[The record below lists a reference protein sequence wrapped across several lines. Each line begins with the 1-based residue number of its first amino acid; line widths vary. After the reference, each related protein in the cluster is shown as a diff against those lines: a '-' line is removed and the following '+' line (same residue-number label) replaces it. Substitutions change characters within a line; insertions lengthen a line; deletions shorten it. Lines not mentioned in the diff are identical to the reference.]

1 LLRLY
6 RGAVTVERVQMWRA
20 DPADRLLLMAG
31 RTDRY
36 VVRPRGE
43 YVFGVVAGAPMQSAR
58 GRERRLVAPGTLV
71 AWDPSHD
78 HTGVAVDGR
87 PWQSRLIIVESADL
101 AALAADGDSDPLTDV
116 AFPEPVITDPDLVR
130 GFLRMHRAFDTRA
143 TRLQRDVQVAE
154 WLAELIERFAA
165 ARPVRPPL
173 SPRDDRAFRVACDY
187 LAEGVERNISLDELA
202 AATAVGK
209 FRLIRLFRERTG
221 LPPHAV
227 HLAHR
232 VRHAR
237 RLIEAGRPLPAV
249 AAATGFADQS
259 HFHRHFRRG
268 LGITPGEYRRRF
280 QT

>member
-1 LLRLY
+1 MR
-6 RGAVTVERVQMWRA
+6 RA

-31 RTDRY
+31 PTDRY

-87 PWQSRLIIVESADL
+87 PWRSRLIIVESADL

-154 WLAELIERFAA
+154 WLAGLIERCAA
-165 ARPVRPPL
+165 ARPVRP
-173 SPRDDRAFRVACDY
+173 
-187 LAEGVERNISLDELA
+187 N
-202 AATAVGK
+202 
-209 FRLIRLFRERTG
+209 
-221 LPPHAV
+221 
-227 HLAHR
+227 LAHR

>member
-1 LLRLY
+1 
-6 RGAVTVERVQMWRA
+6 MWRA

-87 PWQSRLIIVESADL
+87 PWRSRLIIVESADL
-101 AALAADGDSDPLTDV
+101 AALATDGDCDPLTDV
-116 AFPEPVITDPDLVR
+116 AFPEPVITDPDLVG
-130 GFLRMHRAFDTRA
+130 GFLEMHQAFDTRA
-143 TRLQRDVQVAE
+143 TRLQRDVPVAE
-154 WLAELIERFAA
+154 WLIERCAA
-165 ARPVRPPL
+165 ARPVRPAL
-173 SPRDDRAFRVACDY
+173 SPRDDRAFRLACDY
-187 LAEGVERNISLDELA
+187 LAAAVERNIGLDELA
-202 AATAVGK
+202 AATGVGK
-209 FRLIRLFRERTG
+209 FRLIRLFRECTG

-259 HFHRHFRRG
+259 HLHRHLRRG

-280 QT
+280 QP